1 LSFSAAGRV
10 LSVRKSAI
18 SRLIQR
24 LEAFLGIR
32 LFERT
37 TREVALTE
45 VGRALLGRVGDIVSR
60 VDEALDL
67 AASLASHPS
76 GRLRLTA
83 GIGFGIEVLTELLP
97 QFSRAFLDIEIFLDL
112 TSRSVDLVAE
122 QVDVAFRMGP
132 MIDSTLVPIRLG
144 AIGCTLCASPAYV
157 ERRGWPKSLEEL
169 RTHDLLAIPR
179 QDGLPRRWR
188 LRDRD
193 GVEHQFDAAA
203 RLTANDPHAI
213 HAMVLNGAG
222 IAAPAKY
229 LAMPEIKRGNLVR
242 ILPEWSVPA
251 VDVSLVMPAGRER
264 SPAAR
269 VFVDFVRRWAS
280 DDARWF
286 EAGFPENDYTA
297 YFATLRHARGTG
309 LTAFASSI
317 GSKKMTAAR
326 VLAFQVSA
334 EAAL

>member
-1 LSFSAAGRV
+1 VIDVDDLKAFEKVATSLSFSAAGRI
-10 LSVRKSAI
+10 LAVRKSAI
-18 SRLIQR
+18 SRSIQR
-24 LEAFLGIR
+24 LEALLGVR

-45 VGRALLGRVGDIVSR
+45 AGRALQSRIGDIVNR
-60 VDEALDL
+60 VDEMVDL
-67 AASLASHPS
+67 AAGLASHPT
-76 GRLRLTA
+76 GKLRLTA

-97 QFSRAFLDIEIFLDL
+97 RFSRAFPDIDIFLDL

-132 MIDSTLVPIRLG
+132 MSDSTLLATRLG
-144 AIGCTLCASPAYV
+144 AIGCTLCAAPAYV
-157 ERRGWPKSLEEL
+157 ERRGWPKSLEDL

-179 QDGLPRRWR
+179 QDGLSRRWR
-188 LRDRD
+188 LSDSD
-193 GVEHQFDAAA
+193 GVEHQFNATA

-222 IAAPAKY
+222 IAATAKY
-229 LAMPEIKRGNLVR
+229 LAMPEIERGNLVR
-242 ILPEWSVPA
+242 ILPEWRVPA

-269 VFVDFVRRWAS
+269 VFVDFVRQWAA

-286 EAGFPENDYTA
+286 EA
-297 YFATLRHARGTG
+297 
-309 LTAFASSI
+309 
-317 GSKKMTAAR
+317 
-326 VLAFQVSA
+326 
-334 EAAL
+334 

>member
-1 LSFSAAGRV
+1 MIDVDDIRAFQTVASLLSFSAAGRV

-18 SRLIQR
+18 SRSIQR
-24 LEAFLGIR
+24 LEALLGVR

-37 TREVALTE
+37 TREVALTDA
-45 VGRALLGRVGDIVSR
+45 GRTLLGRFSDIVDR
-60 VDEALDL
+60 VDDLVDL
-67 AASLASHPS
+67 AASLASHPR
-76 GRLRLTA
+76 GRLKVTA

-97 QFSRAFLDIEIFLDL
+97 QFSMAFPEIDIFLDL

-132 MIDSTLVPIRLG
+132 MIDSTLVASRLG
-144 AIGCTLCASPAYV
+144 AIGCTLCAAPAYL
-157 ERRGWPKSLEEL
+157 ERRGWPKSLDDL

-179 QDGLPRRWR
+179 GDGLPRRWC
-188 LRDRD
+188 LSDRD

-229 LAMPEIKRGNLVR
+229 LALPEIERGNLVR

-269 VFVDFVRRWAS
+269 VFVDFVRKWAA
-280 DDARWF
+280 DDACWF
-286 EAGFPENDYTA
+286 EA
-297 YFATLRHARGTG
+297 
-309 LTAFASSI
+309 
-317 GSKKMTAAR
+317 
-326 VLAFQVSA
+326 
-334 EAAL
+334 

>member
-1 LSFSAAGRV
+1 MIDVDDLRAFQKVATLLSFSEAGRV

-18 SRLIQR
+18 SRSIQR
-24 LEAFLGIR
+24 MEALLGVR

-37 TREVALTE
+37 TREVALTDA
-45 VGRALLGRVGDIVSR
+45 GRALLSRVGDIVNR
-60 VDEALDL
+60 VDEVVDL
-67 AASLASHPS
+67 AASLGSHPS

-97 QFSRAFLDIEIFLDL
+97 KFSRAFPDIEIFLDL
-112 TSRSVDLVAE
+112 TSRSVDLVVE

-132 MIDSTLVPIRLG
+132 MMDSTLVATRLG
-144 AIGCTLCASPAYV
+144 AIGCMLCAAPAYL
-157 ERRGWPKSLEEL
+157 EQRGRPKSLEEL
-169 RTHDLLAIPR
+169 RTHDLLASPR

-188 LRDRD
+188 LSDRD
-193 GVEHQFDAAA
+193 GVEHQFDATA

-222 IAAPAKY
+222 IAATAKY
-229 LAMPEIKRGNLVR
+229 LALPEIERGNLVH
-242 ILPEWSVPA
+242 ILPDWSVPA

-269 VFVDFVRRWAS
+269 VFVDFVRKWAA

-286 EAGFPENDYTA
+286 EA
-297 YFATLRHARGTG
+297 
-309 LTAFASSI
+309 
-317 GSKKMTAAR
+317 
-326 VLAFQVSA
+326 
-334 EAAL
+334 

>member
-1 LSFSAAGRV
+1 MIDVDDIRAFQTVAKLLSFSAAGRV

-18 SRLIQR
+18 SRSIQR
-24 LEAFLGIR
+24 LELLLGVR

-45 VGRALLGRVGDIVSR
+45 AGRTLLIRFGDIVNR
-60 VDEALDL
+60 IDEVIDL
-67 AASLASHPS
+67 AASLASHPR

-97 QFSRAFLDIEIFLDL
+97 QFSLAFPDVDVFLDL

-132 MIDSTLVPIRLG
+132 MIDSSLVAIRLG
-144 AIGCTLCASPAYV
+144 EIGCLLCAAPAYV
-157 ERRGWPKSLEEL
+157 ERCGWPKSLGEL
-169 RTHDLLAIPR
+169 RTHDLLAIPHGN
-179 QDGLPRRWR
+179 GLPRRWCMS
-188 LRDRD
+188 DKD
-193 GVEHQFDAAA
+193 GVEHQFDATA
-203 RLTANDPHAI
+203 RLSANDPHAI

-229 LAMPEIKRGNLVR
+229 LALPEIERGNLVR

-251 VDVSLVMPAGRER
+251 VDVSLVMPAGKER

-269 VFVDFVRRWAS
+269 VFVDFVRRWAAGN
-280 DDARWF
+280 ARWF
-286 EAGFPENDYTA
+286 N
-297 YFATLRHARGTG
+297 
-309 LTAFASSI
+309 
-317 GSKKMTAAR
+317 
-326 VLAFQVSA
+326 V
-334 EAAL
+334 